1 MKKILS
7 IDGGGIKG
15 AFPAA
20 FLAELEEQLG
30 EPIVSYFDLIVGT
43 STGGIIALGLGMG
56 FSAKE
61 ITTFYEKY
69 GPNIFQPK
77 NQGIMAKVARKVTT
91 GYSDMLFD
99 TKYDAKALKV
109 ALYGLFGDRIIGD
122 SQVRLVIPSFNIQSG
137 TVRIY
142 KTRHHPRFEL
152 DWKKSVVEAALATA
166 AAPLYFQTFRT
177 ESGVPLI
184 DGGVYANNPVG
195 LAAVEAIG
203 VLKWQPEELR
213 ILSLGCTEEPLD
225 INLEKEHL
233 GAADWKQGLIEV
245 FMRSQSSSSYG
256 IATLLA
262 DNHIHNNVY
271 KINPTTPPKLY
282 SLDGVNR
289 IGLLKAL
296 ADETARYEIAEL
308 RKRGFFAE
316 RAEPFIPIPLQS

>member
-15 AFPAA
+15 VFPAA
-20 FLAELEEQLG
+20 FLEQLEEQLG
-30 EPIVSYFDLIVGT
+30 EPIVNYFDLIVGT

-61 ITTFYEKY
+61 INSFYEKY
-69 GPNIFQPK
+69 GPSIFQPRK
-77 NQGIMAKVARKVTT
+77 QGILAKLARKVTT

-99 TKYDAKALKV
+99 TKYDAKALKY
-109 ALYGLFGDRIIGD
+109 ALHELFGNRIIGD
-122 SQVRLVIPSFNIQSG
+122 SQTRLVIPSFNIQKG

-142 KTRHHPRFEL
+142 KTRHHPRFEF

-166 AAPLYFQTFRT
+166 AAPLYFQTFKT

-184 DGGVYANNPVG
+184 DGGVFANNPVS

-203 VLKWQPEELR
+203 VLKWLPEELR
-213 ILSLGCTEEPLD
+213 ILSLGCTEEPIN

-233 GAADWKQGLIEV
+233 GAADWKLGLIEV
-245 FMRSQSSSSYG
+245 FMKSQSSSSYG
-256 IATLLA
+256 MATLLL

-271 KINPTTPPKLY
+271 KINPMTPSKLY
-282 SLDGVNR
+282 SLDGIKR
-289 IGLLKAL
+289 IGLLKSL

-308 RKRGFFAE
+308 RKRGFFSE
-316 RAEPFIPIPLQS
+316 RAEPFIPVP